1 MGTEARET
9 VIRQFSAGDIID
21 VCKIENSTFFD
32 AWNESMWLDEKQG
45 LTFCH
50 TKTIMRMW
58 RNKNRYGEDRKT
70 KVGKCKKESVEYPGG
85 RFYV

>member
-1 MGTEARET
+1 LRREE
-9 VIRQFSAGDIID
+9 
-21 VCKIENSTFFD
+21 KL
-32 AWNESMWLDEKQG
+32 WKDEKQG

>member
-1 MGTEARET
+1 
-9 VIRQFSAGDIID
+9 
-21 VCKIENSTFFD
+21 
-32 AWNESMWLDEKQG
+32 MWKDEKQG

-70 KVGKCKKESVEYPGG
+70 KVLSIRVEDSMYKRICDYAGKHKMTVTEVVLQGLERILNRPE
-85 RFYV
+85 